1 MNYLS
6 AQLVVIALIKVK
18 EFEHKSPIGFGTY
31 IGYSIMIIA
40 YCLAFSQDTNQFLFI
55 FFFFLGGGFRL
66 GGI

>member
-31 IGYSIMIIA
+31 IGYSIKIIA

-55 FFFFLGGGFRL
+55 FFFFLGGGFRF